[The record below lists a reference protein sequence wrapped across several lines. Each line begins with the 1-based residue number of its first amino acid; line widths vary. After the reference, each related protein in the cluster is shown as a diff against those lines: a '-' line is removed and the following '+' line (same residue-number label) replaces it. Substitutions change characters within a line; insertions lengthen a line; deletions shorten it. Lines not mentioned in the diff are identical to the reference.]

1 MEVKA
6 TKVDSINILTKAK
19 ITKSYIDKKVN
30 EIAKEL
36 AKNETVAGFR
46 KGKVPVVVIKKMYG
60 GKLVENAHNEALKD
74 AYEKSLKDLNIEA
87 DSVVG
92 EPSVP
97 KFEKKDG
104 GFEAEIKYNLRPTV
118 EVEGYKDLVPQI
130 PAVEVSEEEIKERT
144 DSILKAQA
152 ILKPVKDRDVLENGD
167 TALIDFEG
175 FIDGKAFEGGK
186 GEAYALEIGSNTFI
200 PGFEEQMIGMRI
212 EEERDI
218 VVSFPKEYGSADLA
232 GKEATFKVKLLE
244 IQTKDIPTQ
253 IDEELAKKILPGVEG
268 ADANMVTQEIK
279 KQIENEKR
287 SKIFME
293 DVKPKYVDTLIEK
306 YDFDLPE
313 GIVEQ
318 EIDLS
323 LRNLTEDELKELN
336 TPMQDATQEEKE
348 AFNER
353 LKAKRESLRE
363 DAKKSVKLTF
373 IVDELARIEKIEVN
387 DSEVKQTI
395 MYEAIQMQQDPQK
408 YLQEYEKQGLLPA
421 VKMAIIEDRLF
432 NKIFSEKLEA

>member
-118 EVEGYKDLVPQI
+118 EVDGYKDLVPQI

-268 ADANMVTQEIK
+268 ADANMVTQELK